1 MAPAVVRRS
10 ALPDALNSLPELT
23 GLIRARQVLVCLD
36 FDGTLADI
44 VNDPADAAPVAG
56 ACDVVEALA
65 ARCPVAILTG
75 RDLADIRSRFAVPG
89 IWYAGCHGVQL
100 VGPDGVVHT
109 TDEALDALPAIE
121 SATAHLCAALHDI
134 PGIHIEPKRFA
145 VAVHYRNVASQTVSA
160 IVAEVQR
167 RASEHGLR
175 VTHGRKV
182 IELRPDIHWDK
193 GTALAWIRDHTHG
206 ADRTVA
212 FYIGDDVTD
221 EDAFEAV
228 RLAGVGIAVR
238 HLEDGDRVTAARF
251 TLDGPAHVVEFLRL
265 YTARL
270 ALGQEADRSAWTYD
284 FTGYDPASEK
294 LREALCTVGN
304 GYFAT
309 RGAAPESK
317 AGTVH
322 YPGTYAAGI
331 YNRLQDLVAGT
342 TVENESLVNLPNWLG
357 LTFRID
363 GGTWFD
369 VDAVSLLG
377 YRQTLD
383 LKNAVLTR
391 ELRFRDVADR
401 TTSVTQRRFVAM
413 HLPHIAALQTTIV
426 PEDWSGTVEIRST
439 LDAGVDNSLV
449 ARYRDLSGTHVRLL
463 DKHALS
469 DDSVSVTVQTTQSRI
484 VAAMASRTAV
494 FRDGRAASAAYRL
507 VDEGLE
513 IGHHIAV
520 DAVVGV
526 PMSVEK
532 TVALVTGR
540 DVATSEP
547 ADAAERRLGHQ
558 PRFDDILGAHTL
570 QWAHLWERLAID
582 IDIDCDINSDIHSD
596 SGGYAD
602 ELRILRLHL
611 VHLLQTVSHHSDDL
625 DVGVPARGLSGEAY
639 RGHVFWDELFIF
651 PVLNLRLPMITRSQL
666 RYRYRRLQEA
676 RRAAH
681 LAGYAGAMFP
691 WQSGSDGREES
702 QRMHLNPRSGRWH
715 PDASGLAHHIGIA
728 VAYNAW
734 QFYQATGDLAYLI
747 DYGAEL
753 LVEIARFWVSRAI
766 WDTDRRR
773 YGIRGVIGPDE
784 FHSGYSHD
792 RYGGVDNNAYTNVMA
807 VWTILRAVD
816 AVEAIPLPNRL
827 DLCEKLSLSTVELE
841 QWDRISRR
849 MYVPFHEGIIT
860 QFDGYENLRELDWAA
875 YRRRYGDIARL
886 DRILEA
892 EGDDVNRYKVSKQA
906 DVLMLL
912 FLLSSDEL
920 RALLTRLGY
929 SLDPERIPVMV
940 DYYLARTSHGSTL
953 SAVVNTWVS
962 ARANRE
968 RAVDFFRD
976 VLASDVA
983 DIQGGTTAEG
993 IHLAA
998 MAGSVDLMQRCFSG
1012 LELRDDRLVF
1022 APNWPTSLG
1031 ALRFPLHYRGHHL
1044 HVELSGRGAEITAD
1058 PRDVPSVL
1066 VECRGQVHRLGA
1078 GDTIRFF

>member
-1 MAPAVVRRS
+1 MAPEAVRRS
-10 ALPDALNSLPELT
+10 ALPDALSSLPELT
-23 GLIRARQVLVCLD
+23 ALIRARQALVCLD

-44 VNDPADAAPVAG
+44 VDDPAAAAPVAG
-56 ACDVVEALA
+56 ACDVVQALA
-65 ARCPVAILTG
+65 ARCPVAILSG
-75 RDLADIRSRFAVPG
+75 RDLADIRSRFTVPG

-134 PGIHIEPKRFA
+134 PGIRIEPKRFA
-145 VAVHYRNVASQTVSA
+145 VAVHYRNVAAQTVST
-160 IVAEVQR
+160 ILAEVQR
-167 RASEHGLR
+167 RASEDGLC
-175 VTHGRKV
+175 VTYGRKV

-193 GTALAWIRDHTHG
+193 GTALAWIRDRTHRT
-206 ADRTVA
+206 DHTVA
-212 FYIGDDVTD
+212 FYLGDDVTD

-238 HLEDGDRVTAARF
+238 HPEDGDGVTAARF
-251 TLDGPAHVVEFLRL
+251 TLDGPEHVVEFLRL

-270 ALGQEADRSAWTYD
+270 ALEQAAARSAWTYD

-363 GGTWFD
+363 GGAWFD

-391 ELRFRDVADR
+391 ELRFRDVAGR

-426 PEDWSGTVEIRST
+426 PEDWSGRLEIRST

-494 FRDGRAASAAYRL
+494 FQDGKAASAAYRL

-520 DAVVGV
+520 DAAAGV

-540 DVATSEP
+540 DAATSEP
-547 ADAAERRLGHQ
+547 ADAAERRLGRQ
-558 PRFDDILGAHTL
+558 PRFGDILGAHTL

-582 IDIDCDINSDIHSD
+582 IDIDIDSDIDSD

-651 PVLNLRLPMITRSQL
+651 PVLNLRMPMITRSQL